1 MAGRRKKYCI
11 QLGEK
16 NQQLKL
22 GEENRVA
29 FRREHIMVVGKKQL
43 LQFKGYFLAKG
54 FQCKKKII
62 ITFGPTNKSIHPIHH
77 WSQQHTHE
85 NFG

>member
-29 FRREHIMVVGKKQL
+29 FRREHIMVVGKKYCIQL
-43 LQFKGYFLAKG
+43 GE
-54 FQCKKKII
+54 KKIMKQNKTPRKKDDI
-62 ITFGPTNKSIHPIHH
+62 IMYKTCR
-77 WSQQHTHE
+77 
-85 NFG
+85 